1 MAEGFVKTMAASAR
15 HSTIAVLA
23 AAALLAGC
31 ASGDTGANEPWD
43 PLETPNRFIFSINR
57 AVDIIAIRP
66 IAVTYRDWMPVPAKK
81 GIHNVLENLGEP
93 ETAINA
99 VLQGDPSLAATTIAR
114 FLVHTT
120 LGLA

>member
-15 HSTIAVLA
+15 HSTIAVLL
-23 AAALLAGC
+23 AAALLGGC

-66 IAVTYRDWMPVPAKK
+66 IAVLYRDWMPAPAQR
-81 GIHNVLENLGEP
+81 GVHNVLDNLGQP
-93 ETAINA
+93 VTPLTA
-99 VLQGDPSLAATTIAR
+99 VVTGD
-114 FLVHTT
+114 
-120 LGLA
+120 